1 MPISDRLRIGA
12 LRGAPV
18 LLAFSLLAGCD
29 ETTANAFA
37 AGGSAPRA
45 RVLTSAKIDGGKIT
59 VLGPAG
65 FCVDAR
71 SLRPNGAR
79 QFALLAQCDLMTGGE
94 VSGVNSLSLL
104 TVTAVRSSDT
114 VLPTPD
120 QIAAPYAPA
129 QVLNSARIDG
139 VQLVQLSQGGERATK
154 SADPVHWR
162 GVMTLAGHTIGL
174 AAYSTQNGAARGA
187 EGRDLLLAL
196 ARNMRRATTG
206 TGTGDTPAVQAPTE

>member
-18 LLAFSLLAGCD
+18 LLAFSPLAGCD

-71 SLRPNGAR
+71 SLRPTGAR
-79 QFALLAQCDLMTGGE
+79 QFALLAQCR
-94 VSGVNSLSLL
+94 
-104 TVTAVRSSDT
+104 TV
-114 VLPTPD
+114 
-120 QIAAPYAPA
+120 
-129 QVLNSARIDG
+129 
-139 VQLVQLSQGGERATK
+139 ERA
-154 SADPVHWR
+154 
-162 GVMTLAGHTIGL
+162 
-174 AAYSTQNGAARGA
+174 AA
-187 EGRDLLLAL
+187 E
-196 ARNMRRATTG
+196 
-206 TGTGDTPAVQAPTE
+206 V